1 MSLDDVLE
9 YQGKEVD
16 VHFTDGQVISGR
28 IGMESDS
35 YDQVNIYTDE
45 PAYYLV
51 NVRDIESIQQVA

>member
-35 YDQVNIYTDE
+35 YDQVNIYTDDCF
-45 PAYYLV
+45 YLV
-51 NVRDIESIQQVA
+51 DIKDIESIQQVA